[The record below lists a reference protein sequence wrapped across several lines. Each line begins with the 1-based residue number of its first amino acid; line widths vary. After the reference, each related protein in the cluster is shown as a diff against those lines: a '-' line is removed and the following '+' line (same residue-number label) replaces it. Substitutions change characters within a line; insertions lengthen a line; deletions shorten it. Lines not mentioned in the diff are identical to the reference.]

1 MHMNRYTPI
10 TNFYKSSYLYLTRLM
25 YANVDIH
32 VYHNQHVK
40 IGYLPF
46 SSNLS
51 LHIYNALIT
60 FQMSNAFGIIKNKIK
75 L

>member
-1 MHMNRYTPI
+1 
-10 TNFYKSSYLYLTRLM
+10 M